1 MKIKM
6 IFRKNSNKKEA
17 HFSSKETKP
26 SNMAFNANLKSK
38 VSSIKNITLLKKKIY
53 LALSVLLVVFLL
65 GGCFFVFKTGYIL
78 NKISESNNST
88 LESVF
93 GILPVI
99 GSRQDV
105 KQDKQG
111 RTNILLIGMR
121 GENMPGGGLLADTI
135 ILVTLKLDPVEGGND
150 DRVGLVSIP
159 RDLYVK
165 MPNTTQHS
173 KINAVYYYGE
183 EKLNTT
189 GLSDMKAIVSEV
201 TGLEIHYSAALNFN
215 GFKQLVDTVGGVTVN
230 LETPFYEVSQ
240 FVLGNECGGEF
251 ILPAGVNVLDG
262 ETALCYIRAREN
274 TSDFDR
280 AKRQQLVLKE
290 LKDQLISLDTF
301 SDFSKL
307 NGILNAVGDNVK
319 TDMTSNDMRK
329 FFEKYIGI
337 QDAIIYQR
345 VLENSPEG
353 LLIVP
358 QDVPEEVGYI
368 LTPRAGQD
376 NYTAI
381 HNVVQNIFN
390 LPSQSDI
397 EPVKQYFKPQL
408 PVEEDSKDEKDEKK
422 DDKENEDK

>member
-1 MKIKM
+1 MA
-6 IFRKNSNKKEA
+6 FRKKIDNKKSD
-17 HFSSKETKP
+17 FTSQKTSVN
-26 SNMAFNANLKSK
+26 SLAFNARLKSK
-38 VSSIKNITLLKKKIY
+38 VSSRRKNRSLKKKIY
-53 LALSVLLVVFLL
+53 LALLILFAVFLL

-93 GILPVI
+93 GILPSI
-99 GSRQDV
+99 GQRNEV
-105 KQDKQG
+105 GQDKQG
-111 RTNILLIGMR
+111 RTNILLVGMR

-135 ILVTLKLDPVEGGND
+135 IVATLKLDPVEGGND
-150 DRVGLVSIP
+150 DKIGLISIP

-165 MPNTTQHS
+165 VPNTNQHS

-183 EKLNTT
+183 EKANTT
-189 GLSDMKAIVSEV
+189 GLSEMKTIVSEV
-201 TGLEIHYSAALNFN
+201 TGLDIHYSAALNFN
-215 GFKQLVDTVGGVTVN
+215 GFKQLVDTVGGVTVE

-280 AKRQQLVLKE
+280 AKRQQLVLKK
-290 LKDQLISLDTF
+290 LKDKLISLDTF

-307 NGILNAVGDNVK
+307 NGILNAVGDNVR
-319 TDMTSNDMRK
+319 TDMTSNNMKK
-329 FFEKYIGI
+329 FFEKYMGI
-337 QDAIIYQR
+337 QDATIYQR

-353 LLIVP
+353 LLTVP
-358 QDVPEEVGYI
+358 ANAPEEVGYI
-368 LTPRAGQD
+368 LIPRTGQG

-381 HNVVQNIFN
+381 HEVAQNIFN

-397 EPVKQYFKPQL
+397 EPVKQYFKPQM
-408 PVEEDSKDEKDEKK
+408 PTEEEQKDNKE
-422 DDKENEDK
+422 DDNKE